1 MKSNYNGSNG
11 FSSNGNGNGSGNG
24 NGNGKKVKI
33 ATSSIITG
41 TTTTTTARATATA
54 TAPPPSI
61 EVQQPRGHRHRRTTL
76 PRSTRGWSRGIVW
89 SLIGLTGFGIVYGSI
104 ARIDTSV
111 NANGKLR
118 PIGGVTEISP
128 SLNGRVK
135 RVLVKEGQQVQAG
148 QLLVQIEN
156 SALLRQR
163 ADLQAMHKLWE
174 KEAQLLA
181 KQLGLTTHTPKNH
194 DARKELA
201 VKTRETSLREQAADQ
216 ERLRTEINLKQQIG
230 DLATLRSKYAIN
242 ESISRRMEGLVKQGA
257 MAQLELDRQN
267 ERQLELL
274 STIRRTEQEI
284 HSARGKV
291 NESTLNRQQ
300 VSAANSKQLY
310 PQYDN
315 VRQQL
320 IDGDSRLTEVNE
332 RIRLSQ
338 VVAPIT
344 GRVFDLHLKP
354 GESTNTAR
362 PILKLIP
369 DHALQAEL
377 AISNRDIGFLEPGM
391 PVDVRVTSFPFTDYG
406 SLKGTLLRVGADALP
421 ADPQNPQEF
430 FPATVRLDRSDLERR
445 GRRYGLRPGMAV
457 TALIQLG
464 TRPVISLI
472 SDRFGAFVE
481 SSRTIR

>member
-1 MKSNYNGSNG
+1 MKPNNSSSNN
-11 FSSNGNGNGSGNG
+11 FSSNGNGNGTRNGNG
-24 NGNGKKVKI
+24 NGNGKKASI
-33 ATSSIITG
+33 ATSSIIT
-41 TTTTTTARATATA
+41 ASSTATA
-54 TAPPPSI
+54 SAPETAPPETLS
-61 EVQQPRGHRHRRTTL
+61 VQQPRGHRHRRTTL

-89 SLIGLTGFGIVYGSI
+89 SLIGLTSFGIVYGSI
-104 ARIDTSV
+104 AQIDTSV

-128 SLNGRVK
+128 SINGRIK

-148 QLLVQIEN
+148 QVLIQLEN
-156 SALLRQR
+156 NALLHQQK
-163 ADLQAMHKLWE
+163 DLQAMHKLWE
-174 KEAQLLA
+174 KEAQILA
-181 KQLGLTTHTPKNH
+181 KQLGLSSQVPKSSEVQ
-194 DARKELA
+194 RELA
-201 VKTRETSLREQAADQ
+201 VKTRETSLREQSADQ
-216 ERLRTEINLKQQIG
+216 GRIRTEINLNQQIG
-230 DLATLRSKYAIN
+230 DLATLRNKYSIN

-274 STIRRTEQEI
+274 STIRRTGQEI
-284 HSARGKV
+284 NAARRKV
-291 NESTLNRQQ
+291 SESNLNREQ
-300 VSAANSKQLY
+300 VTAADSKQLY
-310 PQYDN
+310 PQYNN

-320 IDGDSRLTEVNE
+320 IDGDSRLAEINE

-344 GRVFDLHLKP
+344 GRVFDLSVKP
-354 GESTNTAR
+354 GETTNTAR

-369 DHALQAEL
+369 DHDLEAEL

-406 SLKGTLLRVGADALP
+406 SIKGTLLRVGADALP
-421 ADPQNPQEF
+421 ADPQNPQEY
-430 FPATVRLDRSDLERR
+430 FPAKIRINRNVLERR
-445 GRRYGLRPGMAV
+445 GRSYNLRPGMAV

-464 TRPVISLI
+464 SRPVISLI

>member
-1 MKSNYNGSNG
+1 MKPNYTDGNG
-11 FSSNGNGNGSGNG
+11 FRSHGNSNG
-24 NGNGKKVKI
+24 NGNGKKASI
-33 ATSSIITG
+33 TNSSIIMATG
-41 TTTTTTARATATA
+41 TETATA
-54 TAPPPSI
+54 IATASAPP
-61 EVQQPRGHRHRRTTL
+61 ETLAVQKPRGHRHRRTTL

-89 SLIGLTGFGIVYGSI
+89 SLIGLTGFGIIYGSI

-118 PIGGVTEISP
+118 PIGGVTEISA

-148 QLLVQIEN
+148 QVLIQLEN
-156 SALLRQR
+156 NALLHQR
-163 ADLQAMHKLWE
+163 NDLQAMHKLWQ
-174 KEAQLLA
+174 KEAQILA
-181 KQLGLTTHTPKNH
+181 KQLGLSSQIPKNSEL
-194 DARKELA
+194 RRELA

-216 ERLRTEINLKQQIG
+216 ERMRTEINLKQQIG

-284 HSARGKV
+284 NAARRKV
-291 NESTLNRQQ
+291 SESSLNRQQ
-300 VSAANSKQLY
+300 VTAANSKQLY

-320 IDGDSRLTEVNE
+320 IDGDSRLAEINE

-338 VVAPIT
+338 VLAPIT
-344 GRVFDLHLKP
+344 GRVFDLNVKP
-354 GESTNTAR
+354 GETTNTAR
-362 PILKLIP
+362 PFLKLIP
-369 DHALQAEL
+369 DHDLEVEL

-421 ADPQNPQEF
+421 ADPQNPQEY
-430 FPATVRLDRSDLERR
+430 FPAKVRIDRNALERR
-445 GRRYGLRPGMAV
+445 GRSYNLRAGMAV

-464 TRPVISLI
+464 SRPVISLI

>member
-1 MKSNYNGSNG
+1 M
-11 FSSNGNGNGSGNG
+11 
-24 NGNGKKVKI
+24 
-33 ATSSIITG
+33 
-41 TTTTTTARATATA
+41 
-54 TAPPPSI
+54 
-61 EVQQPRGHRHRRTTL
+61 
-76 PRSTRGWSRGIVW
+76 
-89 SLIGLTGFGIVYGSI
+89 
-104 ARIDTSV
+104 
-111 NANGKLR
+111 
-118 PIGGVTEISP
+118 
-128 SLNGRVK
+128 
-135 RVLVKEGQQVQAG
+135 
-148 QLLVQIEN
+148 
-156 SALLRQR
+156 
-163 ADLQAMHKLWE
+163 
-174 KEAQLLA
+174 
-181 KQLGLTTHTPKNH
+181 
-194 DARKELA
+194 
-201 VKTRETSLREQAADQ
+201 
-216 ERLRTEINLKQQIG
+216 RTEINLKQQIG

-242 ESISRRMEGLVKQGA
+242 ESISHRMEGLVKQGA

-284 HSARGKV
+284 NAARGKV
-291 NESTLNRQQ
+291 SESNLNRQQ
-300 VSAANSKQLY
+300 VTAANGKQLY

-320 IDGDSRLTEVNE
+320 IDGNSRLAEINE

-344 GRVFDLHLKP
+344 GRIFDLNVKP
-354 GESTNTAR
+354 GEITNAAK

-369 DHALQAEL
+369 DHDLEVEL

-421 ADPQNPQEF
+421 ADPQNPQEY
-430 FPATVRLDRSDLERR
+430 FPAKVRIDRNVLERR
-445 GRRYGLRPGMAV
+445 GRSYNLRPGMAV

-464 TRPVISLI
+464 SRPVISLI